1 VISIVFFVLLFL
13 SGLWYPLKPGSTLA
27 RVSDWFPVR
36 HLITATFA
44 PFDLRPGVSA
54 WSWNDI
60 AVMAIW
66 GVGGAPSWRCAAS
79 GGRR

>member
-1 VISIVFFVLLFL
+1 LFL

-44 PFDLRPGVSA
+44 RSTYAQVVSA

-66 GVGGAPSWRCAAS
+66 GVVGAPSWRCAAS